1 MEIFFAACYSTII
14 VVIHFLHSYHP
25 LLFIIYYFSLSL
37 LLLLLSLWG
46 RRQASGGQKRLPGD
60 DGQLKDIV
68 VWKVAQY
75 QKLFLK
81 SKWKPDYDWTVA
93 SLWKKFG
100 KKRHFVSVC
109 CCYLPLLSLST
120 TAPLFLEISW
130 VSIRA
135 HNLCHDNRQLIVLA
149 INCNHSASKN
159 NCN

>member
-1 MEIFFAACYSTII
+1 MTRIFLWLLTLLPLAKRCSACREA
-14 VVIHFLHSYHP
+14 VVWGRRRASGDQKRLRWRW
-25 LLFIIYYFSLSL
+25 LLLS
-37 LLLLLSLWG
+37 LLLLSLWG

-100 KKRHFVSVC
+100 EKRHVVSVS

-120 TAPLFLEISW
+120 TTALLLETSW
-130 VSIRA
+130 ACMLAAWYTV
-135 HNLCHDNRQLIVLA
+135 NRLIF
-149 INCNHSASKN
+149 S
-159 NCN
+159 